1 MDINDL
7 RSIMTVIFFALFV
20 GIVIWAFSPS
30 RKKEFDEAARLVMDN
45 DEPDSVIVK
54 PATKAAGH

>member
-7 RSIMTVIFFALFV
+7 RSIMTVVFFILFV
-20 GIVIWAFSPS
+20 SIVIWAFRPS
-30 RKKEFDEAARLVMDN
+30 RKKEFDEAASLIMDN
-45 DEPDSVIVK
+45 DESDSVIEK

>member
-20 GIVIWAFSPS
+20 GIVVWAFSPG

-45 DEPDSVIVK
+45 DESDSVIVK
-54 PATKAAGH
+54 PAPKAAGH